1 VRRREIE
8 IDAGAGTSSES
19 EVDGVGDGELTT
31 DAEGIAGPARSA
43 ERRVAVL
50 TDSAAMLP
58 RDLAE
63 RCEVVVVPL
72 MVNVGGQSFADGEMP
87 DDDLLERIDEGVT
100 TSGPAPGAFAAAIER
115 VATERPDLEGIVVVT
130 VAKALS
136 GTYGA
141 ARLAAESASV
151 PVTIV
156 DSETAAGAEALVVL
170 AAAERALAGGSV
182 AEVVA
187 AAAVAIDEVRLV
199 GSLNSLE
206 RLVASGRVPG
216 IAGKAGQVLG
226 VNPLFELRRGK
237 VRPLRPAFSR
247 DAALERILGLW
258 RGDKRAGTVTHV
270 VALHAVAREDAKR
283 LLEALRDEEEPAT
296 YFLGAFG
303 PAMIAHAGPGVVG
316 LAWRWSAGSPP
327 PASAARLR

>member
-1 VRRREIE
+1 M
-8 IDAGAGTSSES
+8 T
-19 EVDGVGDGELTT
+19 
-31 DAEGIAGPARSA
+31 
-43 ERRVAVL
+43 VAVM

-58 RDLAE
+58 RETAE
-63 RCEVVVVPL
+63 RYGIVVVPL
-72 MVNVGGQSFADGEMP
+72 MVNIGGESFPDGDVP
-87 DDDLLERIDEGVT
+87 DDDLIARIDEGVT
-100 TSGPAPGAFAAAIER
+100 TSGPSPGAFATAIEQ
-115 VATERPDLEGIVVVT
+115 VTAERPDVDHVVVVT
-130 VAKALS
+130 VARALS

-141 ARLAAESASV
+141 ARLAAGSARV
-151 PVTIV
+151 PVTVV

-170 AAAERALAGGSV
+170 AAAERAAAGGDKD
-182 AEVVA
+182 AVVDA
-187 AAAVAIDEVRLV
+187 ALTAVEEVRLV

-258 RGDKRAGTVTHV
+258 RADKRDGAVAHV
-270 VALHAVAREDAKR
+270 VALHALAREDAKR
-283 LLEALRDEEEPAT
+283 LLEALRDEEEPAVHL
-296 YFLGAFG
+296 LGAFG

-316 LAWRWSAGSPP
+316 LAWRW
-327 PASAARLR
+327 AAPR

>member
-1 VRRREIE
+1 VGRQ
-8 IDAGAGTSSES
+8 
-19 EVDGVGDGELTT
+19 VDRVGDDPTELTSE
-31 DAEGIAGPARSA
+31 AEGIGRAGSTAP
-43 ERRVAVL
+43 RRVAVL

-58 RDLAE
+58 RDLAA
-63 RCEVVVVPL
+63 RCDVTVVPL
-72 MVNVGGQSFADGEMP
+72 MVNVGGQSFADGEVSE
-87 DDDLLERIDEGVT
+87 DDLLERIDEGVT
-100 TSGPAPGAFAAAIER
+100 TSGPAPGAFAQAIDR
-115 VATERPDLEGIVVVT
+115 VAAERPELEGIVVVT

-141 ARLAAESASV
+141 ARLAADSAKV
-151 PVTIV
+151 PVTVV

-170 AAAERALAGGSV
+170 AAADRAADGGSV

-187 AAAVAIDEVRLV
+187 AADVAVDEVRLV

-258 RGDKRAGTVTHV
+258 RSDKGPGTVAHV
-270 VALHAVAREDAKR
+270 VALHALAREDAKR

-316 LAWRWSAGSPP
+316 LAWRWAAGSPP
-327 PASAARLR
+327 PSSAARLR